1 MSGLREAPREI
12 LRGRRPRGTGMVR
25 ESRELVRETET
36 AREARGVIREAG
48 TAREAIREPGTVREA
63 REAIRE
69 AGTVREAREAIRE
82 AGTARE
88 AREAIR
94 EAGTA
99 REVRKAIRGTGTA
112 REAREAI
119 RGTGIVREVMVR
131 GPREVTARELRV
143 AMVAA
148 EVRIRTEIHEAI
160 RVTAVVQEHAIQNHP
175 LTLPFR
181 QSQPAT
187 VKIKTLT
194 KMTALIR
201 EIG

>member
-1 MSGLREAPREI
+1 MKRLRAVKMSGLREAPREI

-25 ESRELVRETET
+25 ESRELVRETEI

-48 TAREAIREPGTVREA
+48 TARE
-63 REAIRE
+63 
-69 AGTVREAREAIRE
+69 
-82 AGTARE
+82 
-88 AREAIR
+88 
-94 EAGTA
+94 
-99 REVRKAIRGTGTA
+99 AIRGTGTA

>member
-1 MSGLREAPREI
+1 MKRLRAVKMSGLREAPREI

-25 ESRELVRETET
+25 ESRELVRETEI

-63 REAIRE
+63 RE
-69 AGTVREAREAIRE
+69 
-82 AGTARE
+82 
-88 AREAIR
+88 
-94 EAGTA
+94 
-99 REVRKAIRGTGTA
+99 AIRGTGTA

-175 LTLPFR
+175 LTLPFTKSLLTR
-181 QSQPAT
+181 
-187 VKIKTLT
+187 KNTLVPRFGFG
-194 KMTALIR
+194 AN
-201 EIG
+201 

>member
-1 MSGLREAPREI
+1 
-12 LRGRRPRGTGMVR
+12 MVR
-25 ESRELVRETET
+25 ESRELVRETEI

-69 AGTVREAREAIRE
+69 AGTV
-82 AGTARE
+82 RE

>member
-1 MSGLREAPREI
+1 MKRLRAVKMSGLREAPREI

-69 AGTVREAREAIRE
+69 AGTD
-82 AGTARE
+82 
-88 AREAIR
+88 
-94 EAGTA
+94 

>member
-1 MSGLREAPREI
+1 MKRLRAVKMSGLREAPREI

-25 ESRELVRETET
+25 ESRELVRETEI
-36 AREARGVIREAG
+36 AREARGVIRGVIREAG
-48 TAREAIREPGTVREA
+48 TAREAIREPGTV
-63 REAIRE
+63 
-69 AGTVREAREAIRE
+69 
-82 AGTARE
+82 RE